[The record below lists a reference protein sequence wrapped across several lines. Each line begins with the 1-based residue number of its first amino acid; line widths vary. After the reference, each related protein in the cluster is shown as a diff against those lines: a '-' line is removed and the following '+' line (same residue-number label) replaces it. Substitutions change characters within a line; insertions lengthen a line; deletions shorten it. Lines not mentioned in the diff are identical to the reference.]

1 MNRSFIK
8 AENNKRAVTLIEIV
22 VYGALIFGIGY
33 GIFQGVLFF
42 QEWQCRKNMAT
53 INEAVDLYLTQPGA
67 KLKGL
72 EDIKGSLKT
81 SIKSIPK
88 CPAVPAKFNYFFNIE
103 EKRVRCCYHGV
114 I

>member
-8 AENNKRAVTLIEIV
+8 AESNRRALALIEVV

-67 KLKGL
+67 KLKTL
-72 EDIKGSLKT
+72 NDIKGSLKT
-81 SIKSIPK
+81 SVKSISK
-88 CPAVPAKFNYFFNIE
+88 CPAVPAKFNYFFNVE

>member
-1 MNRSFIK
+1 MNRSFDNAK
-8 AENNKRAVTLIEIV
+8 TFRRGVTLVEIV
-22 VYGALIFGIGY
+22 IYGALIGGIGY

-42 QEWQCRKNMAT
+42 QEWQCRKNMAM

-72 EDIKGSLKT
+72 EDVKGSLKT
-81 SIKSIPK
+81 SVKSIPK
-88 CPAVPAKFNYFFNIE
+88 CPSVPAKFNYFFNVE

-114 I
+114 L